1 MARYV
6 VGLTGG
12 VAAGK
17 STVERLFRARG
28 IAVADADAAARD
40 ALAPGSP
47 GLQAVVAA
55 FGPQVLAADGALDR
69 PAMRRRVFADDA
81 ARRTLEAIVH
91 PYVRHTLQ
99 AACAAAAGPYAL
111 AAIPLLAEG
120 GRAAWPWLARVL
132 VVDVPAEVQL
142 ERLRR
147 RDGIDA
153 ALAAAM
159 LAAQA
164 GREQR
169 LAIAD
174 DVLANTGTEA
184 ALDAQ
189 VAVLDRLY
197 RHLAALAEADPGPT
211 PGA

>member
-28 IAVADADAAARD
+28 IAVADADAAARA

-55 FGPQVLAADGALDR
+55 FGPQVLAADGSLDR
-69 PAMRRRVFADDA
+69 AAMRRRVFADDA

-91 PYVRHTLQ
+91 PYVRQALQ
-99 AACAAAAGPYAL
+99 AACAAATGPYAL

-132 VVDVPAEVQL
+132 VVDVPAEVQR

-164 GREQR
+164 DRAQR

-174 DVLANTGTEA
+174 DVLANTGSEA

-197 RHLAALAEADPGPT
+197 HRLAALAAAEAGPA